1 MAKEQADGQ
10 MAAVLQALA
19 EPTRLAVVQLLST
32 GPRRAG
38 ELAQAAHMSAPSM
51 SKHLRVLLETGI
63 VTDERRAE
71 DARLRVF
78 RLRPEPIVS
87 LRTWLDQLQ
96 AWPPPHVAEDP
107 EGNRWTFAQARP
119 TQRP

>member
-1 MAKEQADGQ
+1 MAREDANGQ

-19 EPTRLAVVQLLST
+19 EPTRLAVVQLLSA

-63 VTDERRAE
+63 VTDERRAD

-78 RLRPEPIVS
+78 RLRPEPIVA
-87 LRTWLDQLQ
+87 LRAWLDQLQ
-96 AWPPPHVAEDP
+96 AQWDEQLQAFKRHVE
-107 EGNRWTFAQARP
+107 EKQ
-119 TQRP
+119 